1 MTTTTP
7 LKVAEVLSDLIRIDT
22 SNFGTDD
29 GPGERA
35 AAEYAAAHLTDAQLS
50 PQILESAPRRANL
63 VTRWPGVD
71 SARPP
76 LLVHGHLDVVPAQA
90 ADWSVDPF
98 AGEIRDG
105 FVWGRGAIDMKQ
117 FIAQLLVLVAERQRA
132 GRPPARDVLLVFTAD
147 EEHSGQRGSYW
158 LARERRTLFD
168 GVVDAMGEGGGFSLS
183 LPNDRRL
190 YSIGTGE
197 KGMMWTR
204 IVAEGRAGHG
214 SMVNR
219 ENAVT
224 RLAQA
229 ITRVG
234 QYEFPVQLTP
244 TVSAMLDVIADEL
257 GVSQE
262 VALADPEALCDAV
275 PLVAGELKATLR
287 HMANP
292 TMLSAGYKSNVIP
305 GSAEGVIDARTL
317 PGLETEFLG
326 VLDELLGQHV
336 RREALVHDVAHEG
349 PIGGLVWDAIV
360 QGIAAEDPGGRVTPS
375 LDIGGTDA
383 KAFVPLGIDCY
394 GFTPVRFPADER
406 HPELYHGIDE
416 RVPID
421 GLEFGVR
428 VLDRIFDAV

>member
-90 ADWSVDPF
+90 ADWSVDPLS
-98 AGEIRDG
+98 GEIRDG

-197 KGMMWTR
+197 
-204 IVAEGRAGHG
+204 
-214 SMVNR
+214 
-219 ENAVT
+219 
-224 RLAQA
+224 
-229 ITRVG
+229 
-234 QYEFPVQLTP
+234 
-244 TVSAMLDVIADEL
+244 
-257 GVSQE
+257 
-262 VALADPEALCDAV
+262 
-275 PLVAGELKATLR
+275 
-287 HMANP
+287 
-292 TMLSAGYKSNVIP
+292 
-305 GSAEGVIDARTL
+305 
-317 PGLETEFLG
+317 
-326 VLDELLGQHV
+326 
-336 RREALVHDVAHEG
+336 
-349 PIGGLVWDAIV
+349 
-360 QGIAAEDPGGRVTPS
+360 
-375 LDIGGTDA
+375 
-383 KAFVPLGIDCY
+383 
-394 GFTPVRFPADER
+394 
-406 HPELYHGIDE
+406 
-416 RVPID
+416 
-421 GLEFGVR
+421 
-428 VLDRIFDAV
+428 